1 MIRRTGVVAASVAAL
16 LILLVPADARPQS
29 TDQNAPT
36 GASAVAEV
44 EANRGAVIREI
55 VERWRGQFP
64 SADASQNI
72 AGGEAEMSAALEG
85 ASAEKLLAAR
95 QAESLGEALAA
106 VKGRSEGPGA
116 IALEPGTA
124 IPNTLGSTSDDLV
137 FTPIT
142 PCRIVDTRTATGGW
156 AGKIGPNSG
165 NWFSVNL
172 ANFSAQGGATS
183 CPGMPTT
190 FNPAAIAI
198 NLTSTGQTGAGN
210 LRVVA
215 CGAGTPVVS
224 LLNYLPGANL
234 ANAAVVSS
242 AVGTC
247 SLGPPAGAGPSDIY
261 VYSTNSASDVVVDIM
276 GYYSAPVATPPDQ
289 YIAVSATVDVAP
301 GATTTLAAPAC
312 PAGYRLTGGA
322 HAWTSFNE
330 HTFVATSRPE
340 FVTASGANLVN
351 SWHCQVGVGAAG
363 VTNGIRCMSVCARI
377 PGR

>member
-29 TDQNAPT
+29 TDQNAPA

-44 EANRGAVIREI
+44 EANRGAVIREVI
-55 VERWRGQFP
+55 ERWRGQYP

-72 AGGEAEMSAALEG
+72 AGGEAEMSAALER
-85 ASAEKLLAAR
+85 ASADRLLAASR
-95 QAESLGEALAA
+95 AESFGEALAA
-106 VKGRSEGPGA
+106 LSGRWGGA

-124 IPNTLGSTSDDLV
+124 IPNTLGSTSEDLV

-276 GYYSAPVATPPDQ
+276 GYYAAPVVTPPDQ
-289 YIAVSATVDVAP
+289 YITVSATVDVAP
-301 GATTTLAAPAC
+301 GTFTSVVAPAC

-322 HAWTSFNE
+322 HAWT
-330 HTFVATSRPE
+330 TFSEFTYETTSRPE
-340 FVTASGANLVN
+340 FVTASGANLEDN
-351 SWHCQVGVGAAG
+351 WQCQVGVRTGGA
-363 VTNGIRCMSVCARI
+363 TNGIRCMSVCARI